1 MTTLQTT
8 SLILGIGIG
17 ILIASGICILTFLL
31 YKPNIEQDEQENE
44 TFDV

>member
-17 ILIASGICILTFLL
+17 ILIASGICVLTIFL
-31 YKPNIEQDEQENE
+31 YNPNKDTN
-44 TFDV
+44 DD